1 MNLNQVC
8 TLLKV
13 TFKTGFLFTCFYIEI
28 LYIRRTKTQ
37 VVAERAHLL
46 RDNYRGERTGG
57 TDTLHL
63 SVLSSAP
70 CSVRTLLTSYNLLT
84 GQDHKH
90 SLKIKPNKSSKITFS
105 YPIVHEK
112 KCFHLRCL
120 VKKTR
125 VTFCTIQELFCY
137 IWEWGRRTEQLP
149 DLCIASPSASL
160 CTYSGTIG
168 WE

>member
-84 GQDHKH
+84 GQDQKH

-112 KCFHLRCL
+112 NVSIFDAWWKKLALHFAQYKNSFVIFENEEGEPNSCQICALRPRLHLC
-120 VKKTR
+120 VPTPG
-125 VTFCTIQELFCY
+125 Q
-137 IWEWGRRTEQLP
+137 
-149 DLCIASPSASL
+149 
-160 CTYSGTIG
+160 
-168 WE
+168 